1 MCSSDLELSYDRDWV
16 RFRTSFFWASGDSN
30 PNNKHATGFDTIL
43 DNPNFAGGGFSY
55 WQRQAIKLFGV
66 NLTNRMSLVPDLRA
80 SKTEG
85 QANFVNPGLQLFN
98 VGMDLDLTPKFRVIN
113 NCNFLWFDETESLK
127 TFTFQGNI
135 RDYIGV
141 DLSTGFEYRPLLSN
155 NAILTAGLSMLI
167 PGGGFKDLYNRLTD
181 SVNPMLAAFMQ
192 VELAY

>member
-1 MCSSDLELSYDRDWV
+1 
-16 RFRTSFFWASGDSN
+16 
-30 PNNKHATGFDTIL
+30 
-43 DNPNFAGGGFSY
+43 AGIDF
-55 WQRQAIKLFGV
+55 
-66 NLTNRMSLVPDLRA
+66 
-80 SKTEG
+80 E
-85 QANFVNPGLQLFN
+85 
-98 VGMDLDLTPKFRVIN
+98 LTPKLRMIN

-141 DLSTGFEYRPLLSN
+141 DLSSGFEYRPLLSN